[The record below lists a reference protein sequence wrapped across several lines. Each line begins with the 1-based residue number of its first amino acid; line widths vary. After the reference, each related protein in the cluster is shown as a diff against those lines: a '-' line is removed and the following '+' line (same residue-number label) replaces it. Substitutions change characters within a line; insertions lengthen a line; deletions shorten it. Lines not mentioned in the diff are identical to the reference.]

1 MAEYR
6 STDTNDRVVVE
17 KRGGAGR
24 TIGIIAIVAL
34 VIVGLLFMSGF
45 WKLNTTGGALPKV
58 DVSAKGGALPSV
70 DLDSKKVVVGTTQA
84 TVEVPKVKTE
94 KETISVPAIGVSE
107 GKTDKK

>member
-6 STDTNDRVVVE
+6 NTDTNDRVVE
-17 KRGGAGR
+17 RRGGAGR

-34 VIVGLLFMSGF
+34 VIVGLLFLTGF
-45 WKLNTTGGALPKV
+45 WKINANGGALPKI

-70 DLDSKKVVVGTTQA
+70 DLDSKKVVVGTKQT
-84 TVEVPKVKTE
+84 TIEVPKVKTE